1 MQMFDARRKYVRNV
15 TKGNVI
21 LKETQYSRVTENY
34 LQSIEKLV
42 RLLEDVRKRRSI
54 RSFSNGISIQR
65 LRCRRARG
73 KGDSNP
79 SECESTRGLKRID
92 RLTIDVSERKSWND
106 ASDPIHGPT
115 PRWKKDCDE
124 KQEGKKGKGKG
135 RERERC
141 AKQSSA

>member
-1 MQMFDARRKYVRNV
+1 MFHARRKYVRNV

-21 LKETQYSRVTENY
+21 LKETQYSRVIENY

-65 LRCRRARG
+65 LRCRRACG
-73 KGDSNP
+73 KGDCNP

-115 PRWKKDCDE
+115 PRRKEGCDE
-124 KQEGKKGKGKG
+124 KREEKKGNG

-141 AKQSSA
+141 ARQSSA